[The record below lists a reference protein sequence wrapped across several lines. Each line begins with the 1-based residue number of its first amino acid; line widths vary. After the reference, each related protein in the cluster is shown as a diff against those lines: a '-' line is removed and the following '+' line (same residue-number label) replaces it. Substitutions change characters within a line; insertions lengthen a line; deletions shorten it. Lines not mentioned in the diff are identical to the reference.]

1 MGLSGGV
8 QAEQG
13 FRLKKGS
20 HLALPPPHL
29 VSLPKNG
36 REIAGAALRGCPTKW
51 WSGRVDCARAATAAL
66 IKPCY
71 ETFNIKMKAWN

>member
-36 REIAGAALRGCPTKW
+36 REIAGAALRVVRQ
-51 WSGRVDCARAATAAL
+51 SGGLAELIAL
-66 IKPCY
+66 EPPQLR
-71 ETFNIKMKAWN
+71 